1 MYKLIMWNCEYC
13 WEEQRNMHIKSVAKT
28 GIATEQEAK
37 DLVKEYNK
45 KSMQTVFDYEEDQ
58 SQKVEL
64 ISKKF

>member
-13 WEEQRNMHIKSVAKT
+13 WKEQRNMHFKSIAKT